1 MAAKDKSYR
10 VLLPSDVLPE
20 HYDLELEPDLER
32 FTFDGVVK
40 ITCDVQVATEQV
52 VVHSKE
58 LLISSAQFT
67 PADGAS
73 PMSAIEIVMKVKEMT
88 CKLGFEEV
96 LPVGKGVLEI
106 KYRGFLND
114 QMAGFYR
121 SQYTN
126 SKGEKKH
133 MATTQFEAI
142 DARRCF
148 PCWDEPARKATFT
161 VTLVYPGHLM
171 AISNMPPSRAE
182 VQADGRRRET
192 FMPTPK
198 MSTYLLAFCI
208 GEFEFI
214 SGETSS
220 GTIARVLACPGNLQK
235 CSYALKC
242 TIRALDFY
250 NDFFGIAYPLPKVD
264 MIAIPDFAA
273 GAMENWGLV
282 TYREVALLCDEK
294 TVSATQKQRI
304 CTVITHEL
312 AHQWFGNLVTMGW
325 WDDLWLNEGFAN
337 WMQTFAAD
345 KLHPEWHIWESYVG
359 SEQQRALQLDAL
371 RSSHPIQVP
380 IKHAEEVEEVFDA
393 ISYCKGGS
401 VVRMIYAVLGEAKFQ
416 EGLRLYF
423 QRHKFGNTETIDLWN
438 AWSEASGKPIDKL
451 MSSWTTQMGFPC
463 LKVLKDP
470 LEGGNDAEVEVEQS
484 WFLADGSCE
493 AGDDAKAWVAPVLIG
508 SDKGQAPVVFMEPP
522 AKKQKLSCGG
532 CSQGASWLKLNLGQ
546 HVPVRVLYPPSMLGR
561 LAKNVQALPAED
573 RIGLL
578 ADSFALAKAGA
589 LDPMHLVNL
598 LQGFR
603 SESNDK
609 VWSELNAV
617 LGGLDKVIRQGLSS
631 ETSSAFIDFA
641 AKLVMP
647 AFTQVGWDATDS
659 DDDNKKKLRST
670 LVGSLARFCF
680 RDPAVVSE
688 AMQRFRAFLAAPAD
702 SSVLSADIRA
712 AVLSI
717 AVQSEGSEALFDQI
731 MAAHDAV
738 TDGAVR
744 NHIYSALGDAPSAPL
759 KKRVLD
765 WVLSDNVRSQDL
777 YHLPASMAM
786 SGREGAEAVF
796 NWVSQDYDRIYG
808 RLGMTS
814 MMLFQMIVRISGIG
828 FVTAEKATEVQ
839 TFWKGKQVYNLVAK
853 SLSQTVEGINSNA
866 KFVERLRGSEA
877 SGAAAWVHVD
887 SKL

>member
-1 MAAKDKSYR
+1 MASKDKSYR
-10 VLLPSDVLPE
+10 VLLPSDVVPE
-20 HYDLELEPDLER
+20 HYDLTLEPDLER

-40 ITCDVQVATEQV
+40 ITCDVQVATEKV
-52 VVHSKE
+52 VVHAKE

-67 PADGAS
+67 AEGSDS
-73 PMSAIEIVMKVKEMT
+73 PMQACEIMMKVKDMT
-88 CKLGFEEV
+88 ASLGFEEV

-106 KYRGFLND
+106 KFRGFLND

-121 SQYTN
+121 SQYTD
-126 SKGEKKH
+126 SKGAKKH
-133 MATTQFEAI
+133 LATTQFEAI

-148 PCWDEPARKATFT
+148 PCWDEPARKAVFV
-161 VTLVYPGHLM
+161 VTLVYPAELM
-171 AISNMPPSRAE
+171 ALSNMPPSSAE
-182 VQADGRRRET
+182 VQADGRRKET

-214 SGETSS
+214 GGQTNA
-220 GTIARVLACPGNLQK
+220 GTLARVFACPGNISK
-235 CSYALKC
+235 CHYALKC

-250 NDFFGIAYPLPKVD
+250 NEFFGIPYPLPKVD

-312 AHQWFGNLVTMGW
+312 AHQWFGNLVTMEW

-345 KLHPEWHIWESYVG
+345 KLHPEWQVWESYVG

-380 IKHAEEVEEVFDA
+380 IKNAEEVEEVFDA

-401 VVRMIYAVLGEAKFQ
+401 VVRMIYAVLGEDKFQ

-423 QRHKFGNTETIDLWN
+423 QRHKFGNTETTDLWN
-438 AWSEASGKPIDKL
+438 AWSEASGKAIDKM
-451 MSSWTTQMGFPC
+451 MSSWTQQMGFPV
-463 LKVLKDP
+463 LKVLTDP
-470 LEGGNDAEVEVEQS
+470 LEGEGSAEMEVEQS

-493 AGDDAKAWVAPVLIG
+493 PGDETKAWMAPVLVG

-522 AKKQKLSCGG
+522 TKKQKLSCGG
-532 CSQGASWLKLNLGQ
+532 CSQGASWLKLNFGQ
-546 HVPVRVLYPPSMLGR
+546 HVPVRVLYPPSMLTR
-561 LAKNVQALPAED
+561 LARSVQSLPAED

-578 ADSFALAKAGA
+578 ADSYALCKAGS
-589 LDPMHLVNL
+589 LEPMQLVNL

-603 SESNDK
+603 SELNDK
-609 VWSELNAV
+609 VWSELQAV
-617 LGGLDKVIRQGLSS
+617 LGGLDRVVRQGLSP

-641 AKLVMP
+641 AKLVSP
-647 AFTQVGWDATDS
+647 AFAQVGWDGTDS
-659 DDDNKKKLRST
+659 DDDNKKKLRSA
-670 LVGSLARFCF
+670 LVASLARYCF
-680 RDPAVVSE
+680 RDPAVVQE
-688 AMQRFRAFLAAPAD
+688 AMQRFRAFLAAPND
-702 SSVLSADIRA
+702 TSVLSADIRP

-717 AVQSEGSEALFDQI
+717 AVQSEGSEAMFDQI

-744 NHIYSALGDAPSAPL
+744 IHIYSALGNAASPEL
-759 KKRVLD
+759 KKRVLQ
-765 WVLSDNVRSQDL
+765 WSLSGSVRSQDFI
-777 YHLPASMAM
+777 YIPSSMVMA
-786 SGREGAEAVF
+786 GKEGAEAVF
-796 NWVSQDYDRIYG
+796 TWIREAYDQIYAL
-808 RLGMTS
+808 LGKTS
-814 MMLFQMIVRISGIG
+814 MMLFQNIVRISGAG
-828 FVTAEKATEVQ
+828 FVTSERAAEVEA
-839 TFWKGKQVYNLVAK
+839 FWKGKDVYSMVAK
-853 SLSQTVEGINSNA
+853 ALNQTVEGISSNA
-866 KFVERLRGSEA
+866 KFVERLRSSEA
-877 SGAAAWVHVD
+877 SAPTSWQHVD